1 MEKAQKKKINHIMN
15 VGTGR
20 SVNINYL
27 YEIINKGIPNN
38 SKIIKKKLKKFDP
51 KKSLGNFKKLKIF
64 LKNKNFTFTKLEDGI
79 NKTIMSKQ

>member
-1 MEKAQKKKINHIMN
+1 MN